1 MLKQAG
7 GGTGYRALEKR
18 PNEKI
23 IVDAGTTRLS
33 FKLCLNTS
41 TIRPQPL
48 LEKIRLAAEA
58 GFAAIELWINDLY
71 EHVGRGGEIGDVEK
85 ALADHGLEVPSM
97 IALRQWGEAT
107 GLEYPLMLDEAR
119 RRMELAARIGASYVV
134 ATPPRE
140 ACPEAQLVDRYG
152 ELLEL
157 GRQVGICTTFEYV
170 SFFGSVSTLDQAVSI
185 VEQVGD
191 DDATLI
197 ADAFHTW
204 NSDSN
209 PQLLSTLPAHRVSH
223 YHINDAA
230 PDIPA
235 GQQTDPDRVMIGDGV
250 IDLKTEIAMLRS
262 IGYQGMLSL
271 ELFNRQLWQQDP
283 AGVLDLGIKRLREL
297 VENA

>member
-1 MLKQAG
+1 M
-7 GGTGYRALEKR
+7 
-18 PNEKI
+18 
-23 IVDAGTTRLS
+23 S

-97 IALRQWGEAT
+97 IALRQWGEASE
-107 GLEYPLMLDEAR
+107 LEYPLMLDEAR
-119 RRMELAARIGASYVV
+119 RRMELAARLGATYMV

-170 SFFGSVSTLDQAVSI
+170 SFFGSVSTLDQAISI

-191 DDATLI
+191 TDATLI
-197 ADAFHTW
+197 VDAFHTW
-204 NSDSN
+204 NSGGDIEE
-209 PQLLSTLPAHRVSH
+209 LRE
-223 YHINDAA
+223 
-230 PDIPA
+230 IPA
-235 GQQTDPDRVMIGDGV
+235 ERISHFHIDDADPGMPAGTQADPNRVMPGDGP
-250 IDLKTEIAMLRS
+250 IDLEAEIAILRA
-262 IGYQGMLSL
+262 IGYEGTVSL
-271 ELFNRQLWQQDP
+271 ELFNPELWEKDP
-283 AGVLDLGIKRLREL
+283 AEVLCTGIERMREL
-297 VENA
+297 FS